1 MNSSSTLTNS
11 SVETVT
17 TLTAKTH
24 DPGEAAATIFKEQGL
39 IATLWQL
46 GEYLLEA
53 LGIKEAKKIDADYEN
68 ISLDEVAARGN
79 FPYRPSDL
87 FLKVQLVD
95 GMADGSCMPR
105 L

>member
-1 MNSSSTLTNS
+1 MNSSSTVTNP

-17 TLTAKTH
+17 TLTAKSH

-39 IATLWQL
+39 IDSLWQL

-53 LGIKEAKKIDADYEN
+53 LGIKEAKKIDDDYEN
-68 ISLDEVAARGN
+68 ISLDEIATRGN

-87 FLKVQLVD
+87 FLKV
-95 GMADGSCMPR
+95 
-105 L
+105 